1 MTRLFFVRHGK
12 TEWNLEGRYQG
23 AHGDSPLLP
32 QSLEEIKQLS
42 EYLKTYR
49 FAKIYSSPIKRAL
62 VTAQKIK
69 ENLPYNVR
77 LEADAAFSEFNVGK
91 MEGMKFP

>member
-32 QSLEEIKQLS
+32 QSLEEMIIKTNSSL
-42 EYLKTYR
+42 LA
-49 FAKIYSSPIKRAL
+49 FAIIYMSS
-62 VTAQKIK
+62 Q
-69 ENLPYNVR
+69 
-77 LEADAAFSEFNVGK
+77 
-91 MEGMKFP
+91 

>member
-32 QSLEEIKQLS
+32 QSLEEINF
-42 EYLKTYR
+42 LK
-49 FAKIYSSPIKRAL
+49 KSNE
-62 VTAQKIK
+62 IK
-69 ENLPYNVR
+69 EGCN
-77 LEADAAFSEFNVGK
+77 SGK
-91 MEGMKFP
+91 

>member
-49 FAKIYSSPIKRAL
+49 FARI
-62 VTAQKIK
+62 
-69 ENLPYNVR
+69 
-77 LEADAAFSEFNVGK
+77 FSNGI
-91 MEGMKFP
+91 PWR

>member
-49 FAKIYSSPIKRAL
+49 FAKI
-62 VTAQKIK
+62 
-69 ENLPYNVR
+69 
-77 LEADAAFSEFNVGK
+77 
-91 MEGMKFP
+91 